1 MEAPAPYHTAPKG
14 TRNLAEPIATWLRA
28 QGFTANA
35 RQYETMATMG
45 ATWLGPRGES
55 FELGYFW
62 IPRYASATLQL
73 QVRWPGREPEN
84 LFGSQ
89 QIRRLREVRWLL
101 RSNVRYANAR
111 RLASSPVSTGL

>member
-14 TRNLAEPIATWLRA
+14 PRNLAEPIAAWLRT
-28 QGFTANA
+28 QGFTATE
-35 RQYETMATMG
+35 RQYETMATVG

-62 IPRYASATLQL
+62 VPRYASATLQL
-73 QVRWPGREPEN
+73 VVRWPGREPEN

-101 RSNVRYANAR
+101 SSNVRYANAR
-111 RLASSPVSTGL
+111 RLAVPTGL